1 MRHLADELFEDET
14 LTEGLTDEEA
24 RSLLTW
30 LVDLAH
36 EAEDEDP
43 AYVQQLRRL
52 GRQLARISARW
63 GVPVEDLID
72 LVEIAWEDPDQPQ
85 GRPPKPVRA

>member
-36 EAEDEDP
+36 EAEGEDP